1 MNKKVLAVFIT
12 LLLAKTYAQ
21 TTNEKVIVINSGK
34 FEFSQP
40 FDDYVTV
47 GVYNPFTK
55 LYKTIDTIASQSAQ
69 GILVD
74 GKSGFVISENVITK
88 YDFKTEQR
96 IQTGTFHGVSPKSLA
111 VSNNKL
117 LVGNWYG
124 KIDSGL
130 YIYNAT
136 TLALEHVVA
145 EISKE
150 VKAILIIGDTAFVAQ
165 NISGTIDNC
174 APYGCYNDTIGQISL
189 VRVSTGAF
197 IGTVSLGTESAG
209 INSIFKYGNSILT
222 VNAQSNSISKYNL
235 ANQTYTNHTISGDL
249 ENGIALVNNELYAN
263 IDGNV
268 GVINVQIDQVTSS
281 NLTPI
286 DYPTATVYD
295 HIQGKF
301 YQSVTDFSSYGSLV
315 ASKQNI
321 VLDSVKV
328 GISPEALGLYYTEN
342 NKPVA
347 TYDYVLVRY
356 DKDTLID
363 VLINDIDSTF
373 APISVS
379 YLSAPLIFGAEVSVD
394 SATGKVHYVPALGL
408 EANDEITYIVCDVTQ
423 LCDTAKI
430 FIQVSGITAI
440 NESRF
445 ENITLYPNPF
455 NDNINFEGITEKTI
469 ISVLNTNGAVMINS
483 KGTSRINTEKLASGI
498 YFIKVE
504 QSGQLK
510 TSKVI
515 KE

>member
-1 MNKKVLAVFIT
+1 MNKKLLAVFIT
-12 LLLAKTYAQ
+12 LLFAQ
-21 TTNEKVIVINSGK
+21 TFAQSANEKVIVVNSGK
-34 FEFSQP
+34 FEFAQP

-55 LYKTIDTIASQSAQ
+55 QYKTIDTIASQSAQ
-69 GILVD
+69 GVLVD

-117 LVGNWYG
+117 LIGNWYG
-124 KIDSGL
+124 KTDSSL

-145 EISKE
+145 EITKE

-197 IGTVSLGTESAG
+197 IGTVSLETESAG
-209 INSIFKYGNSILT
+209 INSIFKHGNSILT
-222 VNAQSNSISKYNL
+222 VNAQANSISKYNP
-235 ANQTYTNHTISGDL
+235 ANNTFTNHAISGDL
-249 ENGIALVNNELYAN
+249 EKGIVIVNNELYVN
-263 IDGNV
+263 IDGNI
-268 GVINVQIDQVTSS
+268 GIFNVQSNQVTSS

-295 HIQGKF
+295 HIHGKF
-301 YQSVTDFSSYGSLV
+301 YQSVTDYSSYGSLI

-321 VLDSVKV
+321 VLDSAKV

-347 TYDYVLVRY
+347 TDDFVLVRY

-363 VLINDIDSTF
+363 VLANDIDSNF
-373 APISVS
+373 APLSVT
-379 YLSAPLIFGAEVSVD
+379 YLSAHLIFGAEVSVD
-394 SATGKVHYVPALGL
+394 SATGKVHYIPALGV
-408 EANDEITYIVCDVTQ
+408 EANDEITYIVCDVAQ

-430 FIQVSGITAI
+430 FIQVAGVTAI
-440 NESRF
+440 NESSF
-445 ENITLYPNPF
+445 ENIALYPNPF
-455 NDNINFEGITEKTI
+455 NSNINFEGINENAV
-469 ISVLNTNGAVMINS
+469 ISVLNINGAVMLNA
-483 KGTSRINTEKLASGI
+483 KGTKSINTEQLASGI
-498 YFIKVE
+498 YFIRVE
-504 QSGQLK
+504 QNSVFK
-510 TSKVI
+510 ISKMI